1 VLVPDTLSLFVLSPC
16 TLVEFVL
23 LPRTLGGVDA
33 SAIHA
38 DTVAAPATHGGFGGA
53 ASKLHRCGGC
63 CFYARRY
70 CRW

>member
-1 VLVPDTLSLFVLSPC
+1 MLVPDTPGLFVLSPC

-53 ASKLHRCGGC
+53 AVPLPNYTDVVAAIIRCS
-63 CFYARRY
+63 
-70 CRW
+70 